1 MRLRR
6 LLLRAAPLA
15 LAWALATSAR
25 AAEEHGE
32 HAAASP
38 LLIVYHALGLAVL
51 IGVLVYFARTPVQTF
66 LRDRSDTLRRQLET
80 ARLALE
86 RAEASSREANAR
98 LARLAEEN
106 EALVRGAA
114 EQAEVEKARAI
125 ERAREAA
132 ERVREEARR
141 SADQEIERA
150 RGELQREAARLA
162 TSLAGEIV
170 RQNMTPQDDE
180 RLLGEFVERVGRTS

>member
-1 MRLRR
+1 MPTRLG
-6 LLLRAAPLA
+6 AF
-15 LAWALATSAR
+15 LATAVFALSAH
-25 AAEEHGE
+25 AEEARHAE
-32 HAAASP
+32 HAADPTLLFFHAFG
-38 LLIVYHALGLAVL
+38 LIVLAS
-51 IGVLVYFARTPVQTF
+51 VLVYFARTPIKTLLQ
-66 LRDRSDTLRRQLET
+66 DRSDGLRRQIEA

-86 RAEASSREANAR
+86 KAEASSREAHAR

-106 EALVRGAA
+106 EALVRAAA
-114 EQAEVEKARAI
+114 EQAEIEKARAI

-150 RGELQREAARLA
+150 RGELQAEAARLA

-170 RQNMTPQDDE
+170 RQNLTAQDEE
-180 RLLGEFVERVGRTS
+180 RLLGEFVDRVGRTS